1 MNEYIPGIREDAIL
15 DLMVTSTSEL
25 ITEIR
30 IGGGLGCSDHA
41 LVEFTV
47 LRDMGEA
54 RSIGRTLNFS
64 KANLQLGKE
73 LVRRTPCETVLRDR
87 AGRS

>member
-1 MNEYIPGIREDAIL
+1 VA
-15 DLMVTSTSEL
+15 
-25 ITEIR
+25 
-30 IGGGLGCSDHA
+30 
-41 LVEFTV
+41 FTV